1 MLESMTAYGN
11 LDFELNNYRYTM
23 EIRSV
28 NHRFFEFKFRAPSYL
43 YKFESL
49 IRDAVKSKLQRGSIE
64 CYIKSVKIQTKA
76 ETNSE
81 PEIDVDYA
89 LMGEYI
95 KVLNEAQ
102 KRFKIEGK
110 ATINDILRL
119 PNLFAIKEPEIRD
132 DLVEEGLVS
141 AAGKCAQLVC
151 EMQKKEGEKLKT
163 AMEQHLVQIE
173 HNTKQIESKTEELFQ
188 NSLKKIKGRLSELLS
203 DSNIPMDRITAEA
216 GLLAEKLDISEEV
229 ERLGS
234 HFSQFRETL
243 KNKNNEP
250 VGKKL
255 DFIVQEINRE
265 INTIASKAEDTNVVY
280 TAVENKTLT
289 EKIREQVQNVK

>member
-1 MLESMTAYGN
+1 MLESMTAYGT
-11 LDFELNNYRYTM
+11 LDFELNNYKYTI

-28 NHRFFEFKFRAPSYL
+28 NHRFFEFKFRGPSYL
-43 YKFESL
+43 YKFESI
-49 IRDAVKSKLQRGSIE
+49 IRDAIKSRLQRGSVE
-64 CYIKSVKIQTKA
+64 CYIKSTKVA
-76 ETNSE
+76 SKTDSNIE
-81 PEIDVDYA
+81 PEMDVDYT

-95 KVLNEAQ
+95 KALNEAQ

-110 ATINDILRL
+110 ITINDIITL
-119 PNLFAIKEPEIRD
+119 PNLFAMKEPEIND
-132 DLVEEGLVS
+132 EIVGKELVS
-141 AAGKCAQLVC
+141 AAGKCTEAVG
-151 EMQKKEGEKLKT
+151 EMQKKEGEKLKG
-163 AMEQHLVQIE
+163 AMEQHLLQIE
-173 HNTKQIESKTEELFQ
+173 KNTKQIEGKTEEMFQ
-188 NSLKKIKGRLSELLS
+188 NSLKKIKGRLMELLS
-203 DSNIPMDRITAEA
+203 ESNIPMNRITTEA
-216 GLLAEKLDISEEV
+216 GLMAEKLDITEEV

>member
-1 MLESMTAYGN
+1 MLESMTAYGT
-11 LDFELNNYRYTM
+11 LDFEFNNYKYTI

-28 NHRFFEFKFRAPSYL
+28 NHRFFEFKLRAPSYL
-43 YKFESL
+43 YKFESV
-49 IRDAVKSKLQRGSIE
+49 IRDAIKSKLQRGSVE
-64 CYIKSVKIQTKA
+64 CYIKSTKA
-76 ETNSE
+76 AAKTDNNVE
-81 PEIDVDYA
+81 PEIDVDYS

-95 KVLNEAQ
+95 KALNEAQ

-110 ATINDILRL
+110 ITINDIIRL
-119 PNLFAIKEPEIRD
+119 PNLFATKEPAISD
-132 DLVEEGLVS
+132 DVVGKELIA
-141 AAGKCAQLVC
+141 AAGKCAEAVR
-151 EMQKKEGEKLKT
+151 EMQKKEGEKLKI
-163 AMEQHLVQIE
+163 AMEQHLLQIE
-173 HNTKQIESKTEELFQ
+173 SNTKQIEGKTEEMFQ
-188 NSLKKIKGRLSELLS
+188 CCFNKTKDRLKELLS
-203 DSNIPMDRITAEA
+203 ESNIPMDRITTEA
-216 GLLAEKLDISEEV
+216 GLMA
-229 ERLGS
+229 ERLAS

>member
-1 MLESMTAYGN
+1 MLESMTAYGT
-11 LDFELNNYRYTM
+11 LDFELNNYKYTI

-28 NHRFFEFKFRAPSYL
+28 NHRFFEFKFRGPSYL
-43 YKFESL
+43 YKFEPL
-49 IRDAVKSKLQRGSIE
+49 IRDTIKSKLQRGSIE
-64 CYIKSVKIQTKA
+64 CYVKSTKA
-76 ETNSE
+76 SAKAATNTE
-81 PEIDVDYA
+81 PEMDVDYA

-95 KVLNEAQ
+95 KALNEAQ
-102 KRFKIEGK
+102 KRFKIEGTL
-110 ATINDILRL
+110 TINDIIRL
-119 PNLFAIKEPEIRD
+119 PNLFAIKEPEVSD
-132 DLVEEGLVS
+132 DVVEKELVS
-141 AAGKCAQLVC
+141 AAGKCAGVVS
-151 EMQKKEGEKLKT
+151 EMQKKEGEKLKS

-173 HNTKQIESKTEELFQ
+173 HNTKQIEGKTDEMFQ
-188 NSLKKIKGRLSELLS
+188 NSLKKIKDRLKELLS
-203 DSNIPMDRITAEA
+203 ESNIPMDRITAEA
-216 GLLAEKLDISEEV
+216 GLMAEKLDISEEV